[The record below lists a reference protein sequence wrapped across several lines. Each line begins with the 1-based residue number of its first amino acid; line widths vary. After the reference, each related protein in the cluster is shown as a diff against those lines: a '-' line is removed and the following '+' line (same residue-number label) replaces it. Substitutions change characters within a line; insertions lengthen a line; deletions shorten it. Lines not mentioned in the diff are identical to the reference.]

1 MILTFFTPEG
11 TVVIDSDKVTDL
23 ELSEIK
29 LDRANLDDVLAL
41 QPRDLTAEID
51 SLESRIEKLE
61 VTDAERI

>member
-29 LDRANLDDVLAL
+29 LDRANLDDVLTN